1 MFLERI
7 RWILTRC
14 VRLSLESWACATSTV
29 MEDEERD
36 GQAPDAF
43 RCSITLEVMADPV
56 IAIDGHSYDRESIT
70 EWFRLRQPPTSP
82 KTGEVL
88 TSTKL
93 ITNHNIRQLIQE
105 WREAK
110 EAEQKRLR
118 EEAEQQRKKKVKDF
132 LKTLPT
138 DASDRL
144 KEAIDD
150 IVHNKVEE
158 PYLQSNSISTRATL
172 DLSHNKI
179 SDEGAK
185 ALSEALKVNTALQW
199 LGLDYNNISDEGAKA
214 LAEVLKVN
222 TALQRLDLNSNK
234 ISDEGAKALAEAL
247 KVNSALHRLDLRLNN
262 ISDEG
267 AKALAEALKVNTA
280 LQKLGL
286 HGNKKISDAVAQQIC
301 RDMRKKLTP

>member
-7 RWILTRC
+7 LWILTRC

-110 EAEQKRLR
+110 R
-118 EEAEQQRKKKVKDF
+118 
-132 LKTLPT
+132 
-138 DASDRL
+138 
-144 KEAIDD
+144 
-150 IVHNKVEE
+150 
-158 PYLQSNSISTRATL
+158 QSRS
-172 DLSHNKI
+172 
-179 SDEGAK
+179 
-185 ALSEALKVNTALQW
+185 V
-199 LGLDYNNISDEGAKA
+199 
-214 LAEVLKVN
+214 
-222 TALQRLDLNSNK
+222 
-234 ISDEGAKALAEAL
+234 
-247 KVNSALHRLDLRLNN
+247 
-262 ISDEG
+262 
-267 AKALAEALKVNTA
+267 
-280 LQKLGL
+280 
-286 HGNKKISDAVAQQIC
+286 
-301 RDMRKKLTP
+301 